1 MQDLKNAPKFYTLQR
16 RKYHDQVRYGYL
28 YHPSKD
34 LIKNNKKQFARLLT
48 SFNLLKL
55 SLEEEKL
62 VPTLK
67 TSYTLDVI
75 QDILQDMIADIEPI
89 LQIRTMMEKV

>member
-1 MQDLKNAPKFYTLQR
+1 MPRNFTLD
-16 RKYHDQVRYGYL
+16 KGENIMTRYGYL

-34 LIKNNKKQFARLLT
+34 LIKNNKKQFTRLLT

-67 TSYTLDVI
+67 TSYTLEVI
-75 QDILQDMIADIEPI
+75 QDILQDMIADIEPSI
-89 LQIRTMMEKV
+89 KVRTMMEKV